1 MSRYIVINNQD
12 RIGAQVIYRFARAQ
26 VEVYTTISIKFITAL
41 SLLVGTTVRTMTKRI
56 GQYIFIYLFPM
67 WDRSA
72 SPAYS
77 EESNEILRLI
87 PQTQCLSGA

>member
-1 MSRYIVINNQD
+1 M
-12 RIGAQVIYRFARAQ
+12 
-26 VEVYTTISIKFITAL
+26 EVYITISIKFIASL

-56 GQYIFIYLFPM
+56 GQYIFIYLFSM

-77 EESNEILRLI
+77 EGPNEILRLTPTDAVSQWSLTDHADCYPKKYEI
-87 PQTQCLSGA
+87 